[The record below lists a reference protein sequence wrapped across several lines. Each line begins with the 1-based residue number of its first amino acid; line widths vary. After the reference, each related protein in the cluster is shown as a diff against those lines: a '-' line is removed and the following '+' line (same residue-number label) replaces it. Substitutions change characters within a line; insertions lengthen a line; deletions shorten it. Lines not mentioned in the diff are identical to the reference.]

1 MSDETIIIGGG
12 PAGAAAAIKLAKQG
26 MPVRLLERKL
36 GPHHKVCG
44 EFISY
49 EAAQYLD
56 ELGLDLAALGAEPIR
71 HARFYNGESELIFNL
86 PFTAWSLSRCKL
98 DSALL
103 EQAASAGAKVELGT
117 TVRHLSR
124 AGDEWALLTRNRSSA
139 GQTGT
144 ELSANTVFLAN
155 GKHELRGWKRR
166 TCAYRHSSNHHNFIG
181 LKMHFSPSALQQVA
195 WPSTVEIHLF
205 KGGYAGLEP
214 IEEGGINLSFL
225 IQQDIYK
232 TCGGHWLGVLDWL
245 RRTSSHMEQRL
256 ANLVPRWDEPLA
268 VSGVPYG
275 YIHTPD
281 DSIPGLFPLGDQAA
295 VIPSFAGD
303 GIAIALHTASLATRV
318 HASGGDSKTYQRM
331 AYKDLTPPV
340 RNAELLASVLAHRL
354 GRKAA
359 FICARQWPVLLRAM
373 ILRTRVGQY

>member
-12 PAGAAAAIKLAKQG
+12 PAGSAAAIKLAKQG

-36 GPHHKVCG
+36 RPHHKVCG

-124 AGDEWALLTRNRSSA
+124 AGD
-139 GQTGT
+139 
-144 ELSANTVFLAN
+144 
-155 GKHELRGWKRR
+155 
-166 TCAYRHSSNHHNFIG
+166 
-181 LKMHFSPSALQQVA
+181 
-195 WPSTVEIHLF
+195 
-205 KGGYAGLEP
+205 
-214 IEEGGINLSFL
+214 
-225 IQQDIYK
+225 
-232 TCGGHWLGVLDWL
+232 
-245 RRTSSHMEQRL
+245 
-256 ANLVPRWDEPLA
+256 
-268 VSGVPYG
+268 
-275 YIHTPD
+275 
-281 DSIPGLFPLGDQAA
+281 
-295 VIPSFAGD
+295 

-373 ILRTRVGQY
+373 ILRTRVGQH